1 MTPAGP
7 TGDRSVPRRRGWG
20 FVLAL
25 TLVTVAAVAVPQL
38 RGVYPF
44 TYDELIYLRKVRAYD
59 TWLHEGAASARA
71 GRPLAMFSRAALSQA
86 EALEDMH
93 PGFAKFAALLPHW
106 LFRAVLHR
114 EGGGRLAGSLFLAL
128 AGAVLFWFL
137 RPAVGPPFAGL
148 GALGL
153 VSLPRLF
160 GHAHFLALDVP
171 AMAMCLLAAVAFHR
185 AAAADRWGPCLLAG
199 LAVGAALGTKLN
211 AVALLPQ
218 MLLWLLAARPPGWR
232 KALLGL
238 LAAPLVFVACWPWLW
253 LDLSGQ
259 LARYAAF
266 HAAHFQVGTSYF
278 GHIYQGSQGP
288 PVSYSPV
295 MFLLTLPLV
304 WAIGTLGSLGAV
316 AARRLPAPAG
326 YLALGLI
333 CQLGLTMLPAA
344 TRYASDR
351 LLIPALPWAVGLAV
365 LGAHQ
370 LVSRA
375 GTPARRWAVAAVA
388 VAMLVPN
395 LVGIVRTYPY
405 CLSYYSE
412 AIGLSGAARL
422 GLEIT
427 YWGDAFAGARAF
439 MRRPEQAQARF
450 YVSNELA
457 TGVLDAHLHAGEV
470 PPQHLLFGRWVRG
483 ELPAE
488 ADWIIVDNQPPMWPP
503 PVATLVQTAVP
514 AMTIRRGGVPLLWIF
529 AGPARSR
536 KAP

>member
-1 MTPAGP
+1 MRP
-7 TGDRSVPRRRGWG
+7 RSGGG

-25 TLVTVAAVAVPQL
+25 ALLTVAAVAGPQL

-44 TYDELIYLRKVRAYD
+44 TYDELVYLRKVRAYD
-59 TWLHEGAASARA
+59 TWLREGAAAARS
-71 GRPLAMFSRAALSQA
+71 GRPLALFSRAALGQA

-93 PGFAKFAALLPHW
+93 PGFAKLAALLPHW

-128 AGAVLFWFL
+128 AAGVLYWFL
-137 RPAVGPPFAGL
+137 RPTVGPFFAGL

-185 AAAADRWGPCLLAG
+185 AAETDRWGPCLLAG
-199 LAVGAALGTKLN
+199 VAVGAALGTKLN
-211 AVALLPQ
+211 AVALLPH

-238 LAAPLVFVACWPWLW
+238 LPAPLVFVACWPWLW
-253 LDLSGQ
+253 PDLPGQ

-278 GHIYQGSQGP
+278 GHVYQGSQGP
-288 PVSYSPV
+288 PASYSPV

-304 WAIGTLGSLGAV
+304 WAVGTLGSLGAT

-326 YLALGLI
+326 YLALGLS

-344 TRYASDR
+344 TRYAADR
-351 LLIPALPWAVGLAV
+351 LLIPALPWAVGLVV

-370 LVSRA
+370 LLARA
-375 GTPARRWAVAAVA
+375 AVAPPRRWAAVA
-388 VAMLVPN
+388 VAVALLVPN

-405 CLSYYSE
+405 CLSYYGE
-412 AIGLSGAARL
+412 LVGLSGAARL

-427 YWGDAFAGARAF
+427 YWGDAYAGARAF

-483 ELPAE
+483 ELPAD
-488 ADWIIVDNQPPMWPP
+488 ADWIMVDNHPPMWPP
-503 PVATLVQTAVP
+503 AVAELVRTAAP
-514 AMTIRRGGVPLLWIF
+514 AVTIQRGGTPLLWIF
-529 AGPARSR
+529 PGPARGHQPADAG
-536 KAP
+536 KAPL